1 VLCDVC
7 RTDNPEK
14 LLYCQEC
21 GNRLRSAARDAGPT
35 VPAAR
40 RGRPAAPE
48 LGLADAAPTSPATLE
63 PAPPALAPGECPSCH
78 HGNPPAYRFCA
89 VCGGPIERTPPP
101 RASSTSPAAGSTQP
115 PAHRPA
121 PLVPVLT
128 AAPSASAELATG
140 RTEQNESVDPS
151 VMRLVV
157 AVGEPVVESAPAP
170 VAPPRTPASPRADG
184 VTCWNCHGAIE
195 SEARFCK
202 HCGSNLAHPTAA
214 PARDD
219 VPDLVAPAT
228 ANPSL
233 PPLEVSAPPPAGP
246 VLALEPSLNPPSDE
260 TVAPVDI
267 PSLPAPTFDLHAH
280 RDRGTAAASAAGQSP
295 GEDAVVGAQ
304 NEAVEATIAAPVAQP
319 LAPPVRVATTLAPAR
334 AERARLVVVTESGA
348 DGASFVLGSPM
359 TTIGREEG
367 DILLSEDP
375 YVSPRHAVLSER
387 DGGYWLRDLGSLNG
401 VYRRLRAPHTLEDR
415 DLLLL
420 GSQVVQFRAVSPEER
435 NAAVVVQHG
444 TRLFGSEP
452 IVPLGRLELR
462 QRSGAVGDVHQLRLP
477 VTVVGREQGDVLF
490 GTDGFMSRRHA
501 SIATT
506 IDQRLVLED
515 LGSSNGTF
523 VALRGEVK
531 LTSGD
536 HVRIG
541 QHLLRFEASATTP

>member
-1 VLCDVC
+1 
-7 RTDNPEK
+7 
-14 LLYCQEC
+14 
-21 GNRLRSAARDAGPT
+21 
-35 VPAAR
+35 
-40 RGRPAAPE
+40 
-48 LGLADAAPTSPATLE
+48 
-63 PAPPALAPGECPSCH
+63 
-78 HGNPPAYRFCA
+78 
-89 VCGGPIERTPPP
+89 
-101 RASSTSPAAGSTQP
+101 
-115 PAHRPA
+115 
-121 PLVPVLT
+121 VPVLT
-128 AAPSASAELATG
+128 AAPSTSAELATG

-157 AVGEPVVESAPAP
+157 AVGDPVVERAPSP
-170 VAPPRTPASPRADG
+170 VEPPRTPVSPRTGGA
-184 VTCWNCHGAIE
+184 TCWSCHGTIE

-202 HCGSNLAHPTAA
+202 HCGSNLARPTASA
-214 PARDD
+214 QAE
-219 VPDLVAPAT
+219 VPDLVAPAKS
-228 ANPSL
+228 NPSL
-233 PPLEVSAPPPAGP
+233 PPLRVSAPPPAGP
-246 VLALEPSLNPPSDE
+246 VLALEPSLRPPGDE

-267 PSLPAPTFDLHAH
+267 PSLPAPTFDLDAHHA
-280 RDRGTAAASAAGQSP
+280 RGHAAASAAGPSQ
-295 GEDAVVGAQ
+295 GKNAVVGAQ
-304 NEAVEATIAAPVAQP
+304 DDAVEATVAASIAQP
-319 LAPPVRVATTLAPAR
+319 LGPPVRVATTLAPAR
-334 AERARLVVVTESGA
+334 VERARLVVVTESGA
-348 DGASFVLGSPM
+348 DGNAFVLGSPM

-375 YVSPRHAVLSER
+375 YVSPRHAVLCER
-387 DGGYWLRDLGSLNG
+387 DGGHWLRDLGSLNG

-415 DLLLL
+415 DLLLV

-452 IVPLGRLELR
+452 VVPLGRLELR

-477 VTVVGREQGDVLF
+477 VTVIGREQGDVLF

-523 VALRGEVK
+523 VALRSEVK
-531 LTSGD
+531 LSSGD